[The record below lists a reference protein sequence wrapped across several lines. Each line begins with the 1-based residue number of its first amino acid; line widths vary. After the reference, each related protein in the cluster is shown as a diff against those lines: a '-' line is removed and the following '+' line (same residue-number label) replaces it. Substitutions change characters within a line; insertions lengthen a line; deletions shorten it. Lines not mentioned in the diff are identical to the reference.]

1 MKLTRRDLVHL
12 MVRSAALPGATV
24 FFSEWLKAAAGNQ
37 HTQNGS
43 TPPEPDYWRGYQ
55 PKFFS
60 ADDFSALQ
68 AFTEILI
75 PTDEAPGAREAHC
88 AYFIDFVL
96 QASAEYAPETQRRWR
111 TAMALLKEAGFHAA
125 DEKGRAAI
133 VAAISKPE
141 HDPAARH
148 PAFAAY
154 KLIKRENAF
163 AFYTSR
169 AGIIEALDYRGDTYN
184 AVFPACDHPE
194 HHVV

>member
-12 MVRSAALPGATV
+12 LVRSAALPGATV
-24 FFSEWLKAAAGNQ
+24 FFSEWLKGTGESEHAHHASA
-37 HTQNGS
+37 
-43 TPPEPDYWRGYQ
+43 PPEPDYWSGYQ

-60 ADDFSALQ
+60 AEDFSALQ
-68 AFTEILI
+68 CFTEILI
-75 PTDEAPGAREAHC
+75 PTDETPGAREAHC

-96 QASAEYAPETQRRWR
+96 QASAEYAPETQQRWR
-111 TAMALLKEAGFHAA
+111 KALRSLKEAGFHAA
-125 DEKGRAAI
+125 DEERRSAI
-133 VAAISKPE
+133 MAAISKPE
-141 HDPAARH
+141 RDPAARH